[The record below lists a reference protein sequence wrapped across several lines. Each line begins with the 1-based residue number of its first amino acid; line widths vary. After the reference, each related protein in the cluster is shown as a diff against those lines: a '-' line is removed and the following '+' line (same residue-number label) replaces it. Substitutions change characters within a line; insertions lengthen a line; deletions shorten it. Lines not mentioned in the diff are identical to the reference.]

1 MITIQLNEQDYLDAQ
16 RLHRRSS
23 EVRFWVALAVAVLAF
38 ASVLIGDLKPPLPEG
53 FFSSHAGPL
62 AIMLAVGILLVVFRY
77 VYIPSR
83 HRRIFRQQKN
93 LHVLY
98 ELSWSDT
105 GFVATSERGS
115 VRTAWTDVVKC
126 RENEKLLLLYLSD
139 VMFHILPKRSFP
151 DDATSAQIR
160 EFVEHSLRV
169 SHQ

>member
-1 MITIQLNEQDYLDAQ
+1 VITIQLNEQDYLAAQ

-23 EVRFWVALAVAVLAF
+23 ELRFWVAIGIIALASL
-38 ASVLIGDLKPPLPEG
+38 LIGYLEPPSPEG

-62 AIMLAVGILLVVFRY
+62 ATMLPVGILLIAFRY
-77 VYIPSR
+77 VYVPSR

-93 LHVLY
+93 LHVPY

-115 VRTAWTDVVKC
+115 VRTAWTDVIKC

-151 DDATSAQIR
+151 DDATGAQIR
-160 EFVEHSLRV
+160 EFIEHSLKISR
-169 SHQ
+169 Q